1 MPRYANYTDKTRGE
15 QPKGS
20 ISPEG
25 LATDIKRHTNGSKGK
40 TTHRKSN
47 QPQFP
52 LEAFP
57 PPLHKIISEA
67 QVSWGMHPDYLAPA
81 ILCAASAAIGRVV
94 AFEIKRGT
102 VQYGNLYFA
111 AIGNPNSNKSAPF
124 KFALSPVEQRD
135 NDNYQN
141 YRLESAAY
149 NDESEEP
156 KPTWKRSLVND
167 ITVEALGVVHLDNP
181 RGVTAFRD
189 EISGFIESFNRY
201 NKGGDQEKFLEWW
214 SYAPMKVDRLSREPV
229 YIPSPY
235 ISVVGTI
242 QPGVLEKMTKGD
254 GDKNGFVDRFLFTWP
269 QGIKKPTW
277 TDSEFPESLLNRY
290 REGIENLLNL
300 EMEEQEGRIQKKPL
314 KLRPTLEAK
323 KRLFEFYNDV
333 NNKLCNTA
341 ENDQLAGIHG
351 KFDTHTARLA
361 LLLQMLWFAFEGS
374 RHDVIELDTVE
385 RAILTAEYFRE
396 QSMKVY
402 DRINRQTP
410 VDRLTPDRQ
419 VIYDKLPER
428 FQTKEG
434 QEIAKK
440 YKMPPRTFR
449 YWLSKDKE
457 LFESVTQ
464 GLWAKKI

>member
-1 MPRYANYTDKTRGE
+1 MARYANYTDKTRVE

-25 LATDIKRHTNGSKGK
+25 LATDIKRRTNGTKPK
-40 TTHRKSN
+40 TTRPKSN
-47 QPQFP
+47 QSQFP

-57 PPLHKIISEA
+57 PFFQKFIPETQESL
-67 QVSWGMHPDYLAPA
+67 GMHPDYLAPA
-81 ILCAASAAIGRVV
+81 ILCATSAAIGRTR

-111 AIGNPNSNKSAPF
+111 AIGNPNSNKSAPM

-135 NDNYQN
+135 NENYQQ
-141 YRLESAAY
+141 YRLELAAY
-149 NDESEEP
+149 DDESEEP

-235 ISVVGTI
+235 ISVCGTI

-254 GDKNGFVDRFLFTWP
+254 GDKNGFIDRFLFTWP
-269 QGIKKPTW
+269 QGIKKPIW
-277 TDSEFPESLLNRY
+277 TDSEFPESLLNQY

-300 EMEEQEGRIQKKPL
+300 EMEEQEGRISKKPL

-333 NNKLCNTA
+333 NNKLCNSA

-361 LLLQMLWFAFEGS
+361 LLLQMLWFAFEGK
-374 RHDVIELDTVE
+374 RHDVIELDTIE
-385 RAILTAEYFRE
+385 RAILITEYFRE

-410 VDRLTPDRQ
+410 VDRLTPDKQ

-434 QEIAKK
+434 QETAKK

-449 YWLSKDKE
+449 YWLSKDRE
-457 LFESVTQ
+457 LFESITQ

>member
-1 MPRYANYTDKTRGE
+1 MTARYNQNTNISNPIGE
-15 QPKGS
+15 ITK
-20 ISPEG
+20 EG
-25 LATDIKRHTNGSKGK
+25 LGEDIKRRTSGTKPK
-40 TTHRKSN
+40 TTRPKSN
-47 QPQFP
+47 QSQFP

-57 PPLHKIISEA
+57 PFFQKFIPEA
-67 QVSWGMHPDYLAPA
+67 QESLGMPPDYLAPA
-81 ILCAASAAIGRVV
+81 ILCAASAAIGRTR

-111 AIGNPNSNKSAPF
+111 AIGNPNSNKSAPM
-124 KFALSPVEQRD
+124 KFAFSPVEQRD
-135 NDNYQN
+135 NENYQQFRRELAN
-141 YRLESAAY
+141 HT
-149 NDESEEP
+149 DESEEP

-235 ISVVGTI
+235 ISVCGTI

-254 GDKNGFVDRFLFTWP
+254 GDKNGFIDRFLFTWP

-277 TDSEFPESLLNRY
+277 TDSEFPESLLNQY

-300 EMEEQEGRIQKKPL
+300 EMEEQEGRISKKPL

-323 KRLFEFYNDV
+323 KRLFEFYNGV

-361 LLLQMLWFAFEGS
+361 LLLQMLWFAFEGK
-374 RHDVIELDTVE
+374 RHDVIELDTIE

-410 VDRLTPDRQ
+410 VDRLPA
-419 VIYDKLPER
+419 DKQAVYLALPENKP
-428 FQTKEG
+428 FKTG
-434 QEIAKK
+434 QAVEIAKK
-440 YKMPPRTFR
+440 KGMAERTFR
-449 YWLSKDKE
+449 GWLNDKTF
-457 LFESVTQ
+457 FEKISYGVY
-464 GLWAKKI
+464 AKIY